1 MLAEVAQIDHR
12 IGQRFKCVM
21 QLAEAFEPEQQMAEF
36 VLPAKHTLDGVE
48 PFLEDRLIEKWL
60 AAAFGGLPVSG
71 IRVDVRHH
79 AEIENHLP
87 VTRAI
92 VNAIQAYDPASKIEA
107 DGTRDP
113 RHLR

>member
-1 MLAEVAQIDHR
+1 
-12 IGQRFKCVM
+12 M
-21 QLAEAFEPEQQMAEF
+21 QLAEAFEPEEQVAEF
-36 VLPAKHTLDGVE
+36 FLPAKHTLNGDE
-48 PFLEDRLIEKWL
+48 PFLEDRRIEKWL

-79 AEIENHLP
+79 AAIENRLP
-87 VTRAI
+87 VTQAI
-92 VNAIQAYDPASKIEA
+92 VNAIQAHDRAAKIET

>member
-1 MLAEVAQIDHR
+1 
-12 IGQRFKCVM
+12 M
-21 QLAEAFEPEQQMAEF
+21 QLAEAFEPEQQVAEF
-36 VLPAKHTLDGVE
+36 VLPAKHTLNGVE
-48 PFLEDRLIEKWL
+48 PFLEDRRVEKWL
-60 AAAFGGLPVSG
+60 AAAFGGLPGSW

-79 AEIENHLP
+79 TAIENCLA

-92 VNAIQAYDPASKIEA
+92 VNTIQAHDRAAKIEA

>member
-1 MLAEVAQIDHR
+1 ME
-12 IGQRFKCVM
+12 
-21 QLAEAFEPEQQMAEF
+21 LAEAFEPEQQMAEF
-36 VLPAKHTLDGVE
+36 VLPAKHSLNGVE
-48 PFLEDRLIEKWL
+48 PFLEDRVVEKWL

-79 AEIENHLP
+79 AAIENRLP

-92 VNAIQAYDPASKIEA
+92 VNAIQAYDRALKIEV

-113 RHLR
+113 RHLG